1 MSGKESSKDVFCD
14 FNCES
19 FDDNYYK
26 AYDKRYRQVYE
37 YDYLWSSKSPTP
49 DVFETIKKYNIP
61 VSASI
66 LDLGCGEGRDSIFLL
81 DKGYNVLAVDYS
93 DTVIEKCRELSQ
105 NKYNS
110 KFRQFDIMSDVMD
123 EKFDFI
129 YSIAVIH
136 MFVSEKHR
144 NKFYSFIY
152 DHLKDGG
159 VALIVS
165 MGDGKKVYESD
176 IKNSFN
182 DVERVVLNKDEK
194 INIAATS
201 CRIVDWDF
209 FESELLNNNLVI
221 KEKWVS
227 ENVPE
232 FNSMMCVVVSRG

>member
-1 MSGKESSKDVFCD
+1 M
-14 FNCES
+14 
-19 FDDNYYK
+19 
-26 AYDKRYRQVYE
+26 
-37 YDYLWSSKSPTP
+37 WSSKSPTP

-81 DKGYNVLAVDYS
+81 DNGYNVLAVDYS
-93 DTVIEKCRELSQ
+93 DTVIEKCRKLIQ

-152 DHLKDGG
+152 DHLKDDGA
-159 VALIVS
+159 ALIVS

-201 CRIVDWDF
+201 CRIVDWDG
-209 FESELLNNNLVI
+209 FESELLNNNLII

-227 ENVPE
+227 ENIPE

>member
-1 MSGKESSKDVFCD
+1 
-14 FNCES
+14 
-19 FDDNYYK
+19 
-26 AYDKRYRQVYE
+26 
-37 YDYLWSSKSPTP
+37 
-49 DVFETIKKYNIP
+49 
-61 VSASI
+61 
-66 LDLGCGEGRDSIFLL
+66 
-81 DKGYNVLAVDYS
+81 
-93 DTVIEKCRELSQ
+93 
-105 NKYNS
+105 
-110 KFRQFDIMSDVMD
+110 MD

-152 DHLKDGG
+152 DHLKDDG

-194 INIAATS
+194 INIVATS
-201 CRIVDWDF
+201 CRIVDWDG
-209 FESELLNNNLVI
+209 FESELLNNNLII

-227 ENVPE
+227 ENIPE